1 MNYENEAVLDTEA
14 QDGPASENNRLV
26 ILKPLGRHW
35 LEEEDPDEAE
45 ARSEFIH
52 NNMLYDFYGPLVHLL
67 DKEADV
73 KLRIIHNNNGTRN
86 ISVTVGSR
94 TKRQAN
100 MSLHVLK
107 SQGSASEGDSNPF
120 ATSDFLDKLSEFDKL
135 GWAIKKTWERLQDKC
150 LDWDCLR
157 SITPERRHELK
168 RCILRLHDKLKQM
181 KQARARREEAATERF
196 LRSEE

>member
-1 MNYENEAVLDTEA
+1 MNCENEAILDTEA
-14 QDGPASENNRLV
+14 QDEQASENNRLV
-26 ILKPLGRHW
+26 ILKPLGKHW
-35 LEEEDPDEAE
+35 IEEEDPDEAE
-45 ARSEFIH
+45 ARAEFIY
-52 NNMLYDFYGPLVHLL
+52 NNALHDFYGPLIHVL
-67 DKEADV
+67 DKEPDV
-73 KLRIIHNNNGTRN
+73 RLRVVRNKDGTRN

-100 MSLHVLK
+100 LSLHVLK

-120 ATSDFLDKLSEFDKL
+120 DTHDFLDKLAEPDRL
-135 GWAIKKTWERLQDKC
+135 GWAIKKTWEELQDKC

-157 SITPERRHELK
+157 SMTPERRHNLK
-168 RCILRLHDKLKQM
+168 RCILRLHDKLDQM